1 LKFQLAIIKVN
12 KRSGGLVPRMY
23 YIMSNIP
30 TPLSN
35 LAEIQLGRAFKT
47 AVKDLGESG
56 DASLIQIGDLNAGNA
71 DKPHLLPS
79 VKLEALD
86 YKYIVESGDILL
98 PLRGA
103 KIKAYIHEITT
114 DKPAITSN
122 QVAIIKCREQLSE
135 PYFVCWYLN
144 TPEVAHYIAKTN
156 EGSNIQK
163 LSGSLVRNLVINAP
177 SIEIQ
182 RNIAAVY
189 KNWLAQR
196 AVHLKLIE
204 NGDVLFQDVCK
215 QALNGSVSVEHL
227 I

>member
-1 LKFQLAIIKVN
+1 MV
-12 KRSGGLVPRMY
+12 
-23 YIMSNIP
+23 SNTP
-30 TPLSN
+30 TPLGD

-79 VKLEALD
+79 VKLEDVD

-103 KIKAYIHEITT
+103 KIRAYIHDVIT
-114 DKPAITSN
+114 DKPVITSN
-122 QVAIIKCREQLSE
+122 QVAIIKCREPLIDA
-135 PYFVCWYLN
+135 YFVCWYLN
-144 TPEVAHYIAKTN
+144 TPEVANYIAKTN

-163 LSGSLVRNLVINAP
+163 ISSSLVRSLVINVP
-177 SIEIQ
+177 SIEVQ
-182 RNIAAVY
+182 QKIAAVY

-196 AVHLKLIE
+196 NVHLKLIE
-204 NGDVLFQDVCK
+204 SGDILFQNVCK
-215 QALNGSVSVEHL
+215 QVING
-227 I
+227 